1 MAEDRPYISYSFQTP
16 RMDQSVPPNQVR
28 PGSLGR
34 VSGVD
39 GRFSGCLRK
48 YFGNKKVLDLDSVS
62 GLGDIDAYNGP
73 DFIYHVTFQKRTTST
88 IYRGFVVRWDSQND
102 TTNEQID
109 LVYTSD
115 NGATWTALAIWAAGN
130 GITSSLE
137 VDCMMSGAYLIVAVD
152 TKTPKT
158 VYWNGSA
165 LVVVD
170 SGPGVFTS
178 ELGAM
183 TLASTSAD
191 SSYNLTGDG
200 VFQVAYRFYSSTR
213 GVYSAL
219 SAPLTITLALTETTK
234 ATGSI
239 TLVSAGGD
247 DGLLVDGDTI
257 TINGRV
263 YEADTDGSYTGD
275 VKVDVTDLTTI
286 TEHLYALADAINGDA
301 SAEVSASV
309 ETTSILLTALVQ
321 GADGNAYTLAKSE
334 VSPNTNDIVVSG
346 STLTGGGAATD
357 TPQTNCK
364 AVIDFPENDSVLS
377 GYTYTHFDALFDT
390 VDVFR
395 SINLADSSEEGAI
408 LYLEQSIAKTGN
420 WATSGTWDAL
430 QVTIGTILDEALP
443 FQSMYDPETDIVTA
457 PPYSGAIGEYEGQ
470 TYMAQATSTNG
481 GYDTLFSS
489 SSHTSPEYFSTY
501 NQRTGSPTDG
511 RPMRFLPAGSSM
523 FQLGYNSIVHVYKAG
538 ASYPVQFTRLHTKR
552 GLAGKYA
559 AHSAGNSIFMVS
571 TLGLSILNGADGGM
585 GGISA
590 ADRAIFDDWKSDL
603 ASVQSGYDSLM
614 NASFFLDPTREEMIV
629 VWHSTQVVTM
639 IDGANFVAITSGPDL
654 AGKNDR
660 AYFVTKTGLIV
671 SPDVLSSGSGTMWDI
686 SDSYTLNGTA
696 TSTGAS
702 LVDENAAFHAD
713 MVGAKLYITR
723 GDNAGIGRTIATVD
737 TETKT
742 ITFSAAFPND
752 ISTGDTYAVS
762 PVPFS
767 CRAWAMQAEGVS
779 RFNRWIVSGV
789 SMKAR
794 GLSGFTDNPCD
805 VWRAGIYRNGSSSI
819 ETSVAYLDVD
829 VDTHDSAGALNV
841 HGIDVEPYIEQIA
854 SGVSFELT
862 DAEYSLSITDSR
874 RDKA

>member
-1 MAEDRPYISYSFQTP
+1 MAEDRPYISYAFQAP

-28 PGSLGR
+28 PGALGR

-39 GRFSGCLRK
+39 GRFNGCLRK

-62 GLGDIDAYNGP
+62 GLSSIDAYNGP
-73 DFIYHVTFQKRTTST
+73 DFLYHVTFQKRTTST
-88 IYRGFVVRWDSQND
+88 IYRGFVIRWDSQND

-109 LVYTSD
+109 LVYTED

-130 GITSSLE
+130 SITTSLE
-137 VDCMMSGAYLIVAVD
+137 MDCVTDGAYLIVAVD
-152 TKTPKT
+152 TKATKT
-158 VYWNGSA
+158 IYWNGSA

-170 SGPGVFTS
+170 SGPGAFSST
-178 ELGAM
+178 LGAM
-183 TLASTSAD
+183 TLASSSAD
-191 SSYNLTGDG
+191 SSYQLVGDG
-200 VFQVAYRFYSSTR
+200 TYQVAYRLYSSTR
-213 GVYSAL
+213 GIYSAL
-219 SAPLTITLALTETTK
+219 SDPLTVKLSLTETSK

-239 TLVSAGGD
+239 NFSSAGGD

-263 YEADTDGSYTGD
+263 YEADTNSTYTGD
-275 VKVDVTDLTTI
+275 VQVDVSGLTTI

-309 ETTSILLTALVQ
+309 QTSSILLTALVQ
-321 GADGNAYTLAKSE
+321 GSGGNSYTLAKSE
-334 VSPNTNDIVVSG
+334 ASPNTNDITVSG
-346 STLTGGGAATD
+346 ERLTGGGAATD
-357 TPQTNCK
+357 TPQAQCK
-364 AVIDFPENDSVLS
+364 AVIDFPANSAVLS

-395 SINLADSSEEGAI
+395 TINMGDSPAEGAI
-408 LYLEQSIAKTGN
+408 FYLEQTIAKTGN
-420 WATSGTWDAL
+420 WATSGAWDAL

-443 FQSMYDPETDIVTA
+443 FQTMYDPEKDIVVA
-457 PPYSGAIGEYEGQ
+457 PPQSGSIGRYEGQ
-470 TYMAQATSTNG
+470 TYMAQATATNG

-489 SSHTSPEYFSTY
+489 SEHASPEYFSTY
-501 NQRTGSPTDG
+501 NTRKGDPADG
-511 RPMRFLPAGSSM
+511 RPLRFLPAGESM
-523 FQLGYNSIVHVYKAG
+523 FQLGYNSIVHVFKSG
-538 ASYPVQFTRLHTKR
+538 MGNPIQFTRLHTKR
-552 GLAGKYA
+552 GVTGKYA

-571 TLGLSILNGADGGM
+571 TLGLSLLNGSDGGM

-639 IDGANFVAITSGPDL
+639 IDGANFVAVTSGPDL

-686 SDSYTLNGTA
+686 SASYTLNGTA

-702 LVDENAAFHAD
+702 LVDENATFHAD

-737 TETKT
+737 TGTKT
-742 ITFSAAFPND
+742 VTFSASFPND

-767 CRAWAMQAEGVS
+767 CRAWAMQMEGVS
-779 RFNRWIVSGV
+779 RFNRWIVSGA
-789 SMKAR
+789 SLKAR

-805 VWRAGIYRNGSSSI
+805 VWRAGIYRNGGTTI

-829 VDTHDSAGALNV
+829 ADTHDSAEALNV